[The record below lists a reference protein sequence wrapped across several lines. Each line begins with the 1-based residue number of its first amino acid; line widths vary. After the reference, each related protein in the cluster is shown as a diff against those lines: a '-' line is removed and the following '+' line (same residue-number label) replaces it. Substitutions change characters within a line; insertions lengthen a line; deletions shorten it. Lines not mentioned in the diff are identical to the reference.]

1 MSTLPSKNYIEG
13 TPKKPGYLLS
23 FKKDKNI
30 YSPNLKQTNLHKKGL
45 LNNKKRINEQLQKK

>member
-30 YSPNLKQTNLHKKGL
+30 YSPNLK
-45 LNNKKRINEQLQKK
+45 